1 MHVLTKLS
9 DATIPATRIIDILFS
24 AALDSLEPVYSVLTC
39 GVADK
44 WMAIGLLL
52 GIPYFQL
59 KMLEY
64 SDEMVRGVVRAW
76 LEEKYNTQVF
86 GRPCWRKLV
95 EVVGARA
102 GGSHAA
108 LAQEIAREHSATAA
122 NG

>member
-1 MHVLTKLS
+1 MST
-9 DATIPATRIIDILFS
+9 TRIIGILFS
-24 AALDSLEPVYSVLTC
+24 AALDNHLKPVCLVLMS
-39 GVADK
+39 GVAHK
-44 WMAIGLLL
+44 WIEIGLLL
-52 GIPYFQL
+52 GIPYSQL

-64 SDEMVRGVVRAW
+64 SDGLDEMVQGVVRAW

-86 GRPCWRKLV
+86 GRPSWRKLV

-108 LAQEIAREHSATAA
+108 LAQEIAREHSTTAA